1 MLSENGIYIMK
12 MILTDPRKIGW
23 STQKNGERR
32 NIMKKFFA
40 LALAMAM
47 TLSLAACGAKEETPA
62 AASSTPAAASSAAAA
77 PSTDPIVVNISHSYT
92 ELDQVSV
99 ELNNAKAA
107 IEERTNGVV
116 TVNLFPNNTFGN
128 MADGVEAVMSDS
140 PLMLMAAYSQWEDMY
155 FDASAL
161 QCGFVFETGEEF
173 LEVMQTELFDKIVAE
188 MDKTNVHALNCAFVG
203 GMRHVIGEKPYT
215 TPAEIK
221 GLKLRVPAS
230 TTYLECFE
238 AMGASPM
245 GMAASEQLSALSAG
259 TIDALD
265 QSISLMYSTKSYELV
280 DQVTLLAQQPLAD
293 ALFCSTTW
301 WNTIPAEYQE
311 IIEDELYQA
320 GVRYNQYSVE
330 NEGKM
335 RAEMEAAGVVFH
347 EADRQAFLDMGCGDL
362 VLKYS
367 IGQELLDTLAEIRAN

>member
-1 MLSENGIYIMK
+1 M
-12 MILTDPRKIGW
+12 
-23 STQKNGERR
+23 
-32 NIMKKFFA
+32 
-40 LALAMAM
+40 
-47 TLSLAACGAKEETPA
+47 
-62 AASSTPAAASSAAAA
+62 
-77 PSTDPIVVNISHSYT
+77 
-92 ELDQVSV
+92 
-99 ELNNAKAA
+99 
-107 IEERTNGVV
+107 
-116 TVNLFPNNTFGN
+116 
-128 MADGVEAVMSDS
+128 
-140 PLMLMAAYSQWEDMY
+140 
-155 FDASAL
+155 
-161 QCGFVFETGEEF
+161 
-173 LEVMQTELFDKIVAE
+173 
-188 MDKTNVHALNCAFVG
+188 
-203 GMRHVIGEKPYT
+203 
-215 TPAEIK
+215 K

-238 AMGASPM
+238 AMGASPI

-320 GVRYNQYSVE
+320 GIRYNQYSVE

-347 EADRQAFLDMGCGDL
+347 EADRQAFLDMGCADL
-362 VLKYS
+362 VMKYS
-367 IGQELLDTLAEIRAN
+367 IGQELVDTLAEIRAAK

>member
-1 MLSENGIYIMK
+1 
-12 MILTDPRKIGW
+12 
-23 STQKNGERR
+23 
-32 NIMKKFFA
+32 MKKFFA
-40 LALAMAM
+40 LALALVMS
-47 TLSLAACGAKEETPA
+47 LSLVACGGSSSETSSSSSGT
-62 AASSTPAAASSAAAA
+62 SSTDTS
-77 PSTDPIVVNISHSYT
+77 STDTASDEKTPDPITINISHSYT

-99 ELNNAKAA
+99 ELNTAKKN

-155 FDASAL
+155 YDASAL
-161 QCGFVFETGEEF
+161 QCGFVFESGEEF
-173 LEVMQTELFDKIVAE
+173 LDVMESDMFQTIVDE
-188 MDKTNVHALNCAFVG
+188 MDKVNVHALNCAFVG
-203 GMRHVIGEKPYT
+203 GMRHVIGKKAYS

-238 AMGASPM
+238 AMGASPI

-280 DQVTLLAQQPLAD
+280 KEVTLLAQQPLAD

-301 WNTIPAEYQE
+301 WNTIPEEYQE
-311 IIEDELYQA
+311 IIEDELHQA
-320 GVRYNQYSVE
+320 GLRYNAYSVE
-330 NEGKM
+330 NEGRM
-335 RAEMEAAGVVFH
+335 REEMEAAGVTFH

-367 IGQELLDTLAEIRAN
+367 IGQELLDTLAEIRAGK

>member
-1 MLSENGIYIMK
+1 
-12 MILTDPRKIGW
+12 
-23 STQKNGERR
+23 
-32 NIMKKFFA
+32 MKKFFA
-40 LALAMAM
+40 LALALAM
-47 TLSLAACGAKEETPA
+47 TLSLAACGGKTNETPNNN
-62 AASSTPAAASSAAAA
+62 ASSAQTEQPATNKAA
-77 PSTDPIVVNISHSYT
+77 DPITISISHSYT

-99 ELNNAKAA
+99 ELNKAKEN
-107 IEERTNGVV
+107 IEARTNGGVI
-116 TVNLFPNNTFGN
+116 VNLYPNNTFGN
-128 MADGVEAVMSDS
+128 LVDGVEAVMSDA
-140 PLMLMAAYSQWEDMY
+140 PLLLMAAYSQWEDLY
-155 FDASAL
+155 YDASAL
-161 QCGFVFETGEEF
+161 QCGFVFEKGEEF
-173 LEVMQTELFDKIVAE
+173 LDVMNTPLFEKIVSE
-188 MDKTNVHALNCAFVG
+188 MDKVNVHALNCAFVG
-203 GMRHVIGEKPYT
+203 GMRHVIGKKPYT

-221 GLKLRVPAS
+221 GLKLRVPNS

-280 DQVTLLAQQPLAD
+280 NQVTLLAQQPLAD

-301 WNTIPAEYQE
+301 WNTVPAEYQE
-311 IIEDELYQA
+311 IIEEELHEA
-320 GVRYNQYSVE
+320 GIRYNQYSVE

-335 RAEMEAAGVVFH
+335 REEMEAAGVEFH

-367 IGQELLDTLAEIRAN
+367 IGQELLDTLAEIRSK

>member
-1 MLSENGIYIMK
+1 
-12 MILTDPRKIGW
+12 
-23 STQKNGERR
+23 
-32 NIMKKFFA
+32 MKKFFA

-47 TLSLAACGAKEETPA
+47 TLSLAACGSKTETPA
-62 AASSTPAAASSAAAA
+62 ATTSTPAATTSTPAATT
-77 PSTDPIVVNISHSYT
+77 PSTDPIVINISHSYT

-99 ELNNAKAA
+99 ELNNAKKA

-128 MADGVEAVMSDS
+128 MADGVEAVMANS

-155 FDASAL
+155 YDASAL

-188 MDKTNVHALNCAFVG
+188 MDKANVHPINCAFVG
-203 GMRHVIGEKPYT
+203 GMRHVIGEKSYA

-265 QSISLMYSTKSYELV
+265 QSISLMYSTKSYEMV
-280 DQVTLLAQQPLAD
+280 KHVTLLAQQPLAD

-301 WNTIPAEYQE
+301 WNTVPAEYQT
-311 IIEDELYQA
+311 IIEEELYQA
-320 GVRYNQYSVE
+320 GLRYNQYSVE
-330 NEGKM
+330 NESKM
-335 RAEMEAAGVVFH
+335 RAEMEAAGVEFH
-347 EADRQAFLDMGCGDL
+347 EADRQAFLDMGCADL
-362 VLKYS
+362 VQKYS
-367 IGQELLDTLAEIRAN
+367 IGQELLDTLAEIRK

>member
-1 MLSENGIYIMK
+1 
-12 MILTDPRKIGW
+12 
-23 STQKNGERR
+23 
-32 NIMKKFFA
+32 MKKFFA

-47 TLSLAACGAKEETPA
+47 TLSLAACGSKTETPA
-62 AASSTPAAASSAAAA
+62 ATTSTPAAASTPATSTPAA
-77 PSTDPIVVNISHSYT
+77 PSTDPIVINISHSYT

-99 ELNNAKAA
+99 ELNNAKKA

-128 MADGVEAVMSDS
+128 MADGVEAVMANS

-173 LEVMQTELFDKIVAE
+173 LEVMQTGLFDKIVAE
-188 MDKTNVHALNCAFVG
+188 MDKANVHPINCAFVG
-203 GMRHVIGEKPYT
+203 GMRHVIGEKSYA
-215 TPAEIK
+215 TPAEMK

-265 QSISLMYSTKSYELV
+265 QSISLMYSTKSYEMV
-280 DQVTLLAQQPLAD
+280 KHVTLLAQQPLAD

-301 WNTIPAEYQE
+301 WNTVPAEYQA
-311 IIEDELYQA
+311 IIEEELYQA
-320 GVRYNQYSVE
+320 GLRYNQYSVE

-347 EADRQAFLDMGCGDL
+347 EADRQAFLDMGCADL

-367 IGQELLDTLAEIRAN
+367 IGQELLDTLAEIRK